1 MVKAQLSIDYI
12 IVFSFVL
19 IIFVMIFGLVATQ
32 RVEQSQQQDY
42 AQLQVIAQT
51 IAQDINTAA
60 SLGNGYAQNV
70 SLPSSTGLVSYNLSI
85 TSSGTVIVYNNATGK
100 LSYAYA
106 YAPVARVISSQQYE
120 SPNAIH
126 TYNMPVA
133 SGLIYLQNSH
143 GDICVDYVCN
153 TTSAQTSGL
162 NVYTKVTHVAQLN
175 GQNSYVYVANSPSL
189 LQPFDYNAI
198 TMSAWV
204 YVKSMPSISSDMP
217 VVNYGTSQQ
226 GSYCF
231 GPMIYVSNN
240 NIYGGFQNINR
251 GSSEAF
257 LPIKRDTWYFVAWT
271 YSDTTNQ
278 LVLYVNGIKT
288 IANGVVPL
296 DPASYIY
303 NLVLGSTDYT
313 YNSGQ
318 GACQSGIPFNGSVSD
333 LQIYSTA
340 LNANQINQLQNGGI
354 NGAPVSSDNLSAW
367 WPLNGNTNDYS
378 GNGNNGRAYYIA
390 YPTVAQIYANVT
402 NTTLSPVGGDLV
414 GFSSTLGSFEGNGQ
428 STSNFTNNDGIAT
441 AFLMQTNNTGYANVK
456 VTPFEGNV
464 YTAKNLSGWWP
475 LNTNQGNVIFN
486 LANSSDPGTLEN
498 GYWNN
503 VNYVGQ
509 FSGYDSYVNVPNSA
523 NTELYNTQVTISF
536 WISPSQANKLES
548 IVYKPYEY
556 EVCVGAGTLMFG
568 DGSGLNT
575 AIVTYN
581 MSNNRWYNVVLS
593 GPNGGDQISMYVN
606 GELVAN
612 VPTNT
617 GTWSASANTLD
628 MVIGSNSS
636 SSSHSCSGASSFTGQ
651 IANVQLYK
659 GSMTQ
664 QEALQLYDKGIGG
677 LPESGQGIINQGWWP
692 LNGNTNDYS
701 GNGDNGFG
709 AGNFRFSPP
718 NIQQALPNSAGSFLA
733 TGFDH
738 ADNSY
743 IAVNSIK
750 NYADILAT
758 GSFTITSWINLNSC
772 TGWGGVAGDISGTGN
787 TGFQF
792 YACTDP
798 AAAIY
803 PLIVAGQIVKWPQYS
818 VNSQLL
824 SFPPNTWEMVTA
836 EYNGSTG
843 QATVYLDNIT
853 ISSAMLSPHLNL
865 AQSVPFD
872 IGNSYSSGE
881 KYGLNGTMA
890 NVQLY
895 SVPLSESDINA
906 LYNSGV
912 YGMPRPNDGLVGWWP
927 LNGNAND
934 YSGNGNNG
942 TENATTYEYLVNPS
956 AIPSLNGYGVSS
968 LGSGNAIVAN
978 NHNYQHFSIASWV
991 YLDQPVSGSGV
1002 YLGTAGGSYYQLFRT
1017 SSKQG
1022 FIVGGGSATS
1032 NNVTTFPVG
1041 KWTYVVGTFDGKNV
1055 SYYVNGVLLA
1065 KGTSSSGIPS
1075 SPIVV
1080 GPNLAGSVANIE
1092 YYNVSLTPGQVYQL
1106 YNNQLPV
1113 TYTEQI
1119 PLSWGT

>member
-1 MVKAQLSIDYI
+1 MVKAQLSIDYV

-19 IIFVMIFGLVATQ
+19 IIFVLIFGLVATQ

-70 SLPSSTGLVSYNLSI
+70 SLPSGAGLVNYNLSI

-143 GDICVDYVCN
+143 GDICIDYVCN
-153 TTSAQTSGL
+153 TTYAQGSGL
-162 NVYTKVTHVAQLN
+162 DVYTKVTHVAQMN
-175 GQNSYVYVANSPSL
+175 GQDSYIYVANSPSL
-189 LQPFDYNAI
+189 LQPFVYNAI

-204 YVKSMPSISSDMP
+204 YVNNMPSASAEMP
-217 VVNYGTSQQ
+217 IVNYGTSQQ

-231 GPMIYVSNN
+231 GPMIYVSGNSV
-240 NIYGGFQNINR
+240 YGGFQNINK
-251 GSSEAF
+251 GSSTAF
-257 LPIKRDTWYFVAWT
+257 LPIKSNTWYFVAWT
-271 YSDTTNQ
+271 YSDATNQ
-278 LVLYVNGIKT
+278 LALYVNGRES
-288 IANGVVPL
+288 IAKGVVPL

-318 GACQSGIPFNGSVSD
+318 GACQSGTPFSGSVSD

-340 LNANQINQLQNGGI
+340 LNSNQITQLQNGGI
-354 NGAPVSSDNLSAW
+354 NGAPVRSDNLSAW
-367 WPLNGNTNDYS
+367 WPLNGNVNDNS
-378 GNGNNGRAYYIA
+378 GNGNDGRAYQVA

-402 NTTLSPVGGDLV
+402 NVTLSPVKGDLV

-428 STSNFTNNDGIAT
+428 STSNFTNDNGIAT

-475 LNTNQGNVIFN
+475 LNTNQGNVILNF
-486 LANSSDPGTLEN
+486 ANSLNPGTLEN

-509 FSGYDSYVNVPNSA
+509 FTGNDSYVEIPNYP
-523 NTELYNTQVTISF
+523 NIELYNTPITLSF
-536 WISPSQANKLES
+536 WVNPSQSQKLES
-548 IVYKPYEY
+548 VIFKPNEY
-556 EVCVGAGTLMFG
+556 GTCIGDGELVFD
-568 DGSGLNT
+568 DGSGSS
-575 AIVTYN
+575 ASVAYN
-581 MSNNRWYNVVLS
+581 LSNNRWYNIVLMYL
-593 GPNGGDQISMYVN
+593 GNNQAGLYVN
-606 GELVAN
+606 GEYVGSL
-612 VPTNT
+612 PETMSS
-617 GTWSASANTLD
+617 GWSASANTLN
-628 MVIGSNSS
+628 MVIGSNQSS
-636 SSSHSCSGASSFTGQ
+636 SATDLGCAGSGSFNGK
-651 IANVQLYK
+651 IANVQIYTGDLTSNDVALLNSE
-659 GSMTQ
+659 GINGAPMTN
-664 QEALQLYDKGIGG
+664 
-677 LPESGQGIINQGWWP
+677 INGVVNEGWWP

-701 GNGDNGFG
+701 GNNDNGFG
-709 AGNFRFSPP
+709 TGSFRFVSQ
-718 NIQQALPNSAGSFLA
+718 NMQQSVSNNTGRFLA
-733 TGFDH
+733 TGFSR
-738 ADNSY
+738 ADGSY

-750 NYADILAT
+750 NYADISTT
-758 GSFTITSWINLNSC
+758 GSFTITAWIKLNSC
-772 TGWGGVAGDISGTGN
+772 TGWESVAGDSSAS

-792 YACTDP
+792 YACTDL
-798 AAAIY
+798 AALEY
-803 PLIVAGQIVKWPQYS
+803 VLIVGGQIIKWTGYGSNGLP
-818 VNSQLL
+818 
-824 SFPPNTWEMVTA
+824 SFPLNTWEMVTA

-843 QATVYLDNIT
+843 QATVYLDNTTADSIT
-853 ISSAMLSPHLNL
+853 LSTHLNL

-881 KYGLNGTMA
+881 ADALDGSMA

-895 SVPLSESDINA
+895 SVPLSKSDINA
-906 LYNSGV
+906 LYNSGI

-956 AIPSLNGYGVSS
+956 AIPSLNSYGVSS
-968 LGSGNAIVAN
+968 LGSGNAIVAD

-1002 YLGTAGGSYYQLFRT
+1002 YLGTPGSSNYGLFRT

-1022 FIVGGGSATS
+1022 FTVGGGSATS
-1032 NNVTTFPVG
+1032 NNVTTFPIG

-1055 SYYVNGVLLA
+1055 SYYADGVLLA

-1075 SPIVV
+1075 SPIIV

-1092 YYNVSLTPGQVYQL
+1092 YYNVSLTSGQVYQL
-1106 YNNQLPV
+1106 YNNQLPI

>member
-1 MVKAQLSIDYI
+1 MVKAQLSIDYV

-19 IIFVMIFGLVATQ
+19 IIFVLIFGLVATQ

-51 IAQDINTAA
+51 IAQDINTAS

-70 SLPSSTGLVSYNLSI
+70 SLPSGAGLVNYNLSI

-143 GDICVDYVCN
+143 GDICIDYVCN
-153 TTSAQTSGL
+153 TTYAQGSGL
-162 NVYTKVTHVAQLN
+162 DVYTKVTHVAQMN
-175 GQNSYVYVANSPSL
+175 GQDSYIYVANSPSL
-189 LQPFDYNAI
+189 LQPFVYNAI

-204 YVKSMPSISSDMP
+204 YVKQLPPSSGHMA

-257 LPIKRDTWYFVAWT
+257 LPIKSNTWYFVAWT
-271 YSDTTNQ
+271 YSDATNK
-278 LVLYVNGIKT
+278 LALYVNGRKT

-296 DPASYIY
+296 DSASYIY

-318 GACQSGIPFNGSVSD
+318 GACQSGTPFSGSVSD

-340 LNANQINQLQNGGI
+340 LNSNQITQLQNGGI
-354 NGAPVSSDNLSAW
+354 NGAPVRSDNLSAW
-367 WPLNGNTNDYS
+367 WPLNGNANDYS
-378 GNGNNGRAYYIA
+378 GNGNDGRAYQVV

-402 NTTLSPVGGDLV
+402 NVTLSPVKGDLV

-428 STSNFTNNDGIAT
+428 SASNFTNNNGIAT

-456 VTPFEGNV
+456 VTPFEGNA

-486 LANSSDPGTLEN
+486 FANSLDPGTLEN

-509 FSGYDSYVNVPNSA
+509 FTGYDSYVNVADSASLDPTNS
-523 NTELYNTQVTISF
+523 VTLAA
-536 WISPSQANKLES
+536 W
-548 IVYKPYEY
+548 VYPKRYSADNRN
-556 EVCVGAGTLMFG
+556 GAGIIAKGLQYEISINASGYAVM
-568 DGSGLNT
+568 DGVLASTPIYSGVKVPIGEWSFVVGSLNSNGTATICVNT
-575 AIVTYN
+575 ACRSNSGTGSNLVVSKSPLYIGYGTILPGAVGTYFN
-581 MSNNRWYNVVLS
+581 GAIANAQVYDASLS
-593 GPNGGDQISMYVN
+593 ESQISLLYHE
-606 GELVAN
+606 G
-612 VPTNT
+612 
-617 GTWSASANTLD
+617 
-628 MVIGSNSS
+628 I
-636 SSSHSCSGASSFTGQ
+636 SGMP
-651 IANVQLYK
+651 L
-659 GSMTQ
+659 
-664 QEALQLYDKGIGG
+664 LGG
-677 LPESGQGIINQGWWP
+677 LVGWWP

-701 GNGDNGFG
+701 SNNDNGFG
-709 AGNFRFSPP
+709 TGSFRFVSQNMQQTVP
-718 NIQQALPNSAGSFLA
+718 NNTARFLA
-733 TGFDH
+733 TGFSH
-738 ADNSY
+738 ADGSY
-743 IAVNSIK
+743 MAVNNIK
-750 NYADILAT
+750 NYADVLTT
-758 GSFTITSWINLNSC
+758 GSFTITAWIKLNSC
-772 TGWGGVAGDISGTGN
+772 TGWESVAGDSSAS

-792 YACTDP
+792 YACTD
-798 AAAIY
+798 AAALEY
-803 PLIVAGQIVKWPQYS
+803 VLLVGGQIVKWTGYGGNGLP
-818 VNSQLL
+818 
-824 SFPPNTWEMVTA
+824 SFPLNTWEMVTA

-843 QATVYLDNIT
+843 QVTVYLDNT
-853 ISSAMLSPHLNL
+853 TADSAMLSAHLNL

-881 KYGLNGTMA
+881 AYALNGSMA

-895 SVPLSESDINA
+895 SVPLSKKEVSM
-906 LYNSGV
+906 LYNSGI

-956 AIPSLNGYGVSS
+956 AIPSLNSYGVSS
-968 LGSGNAIVAN
+968 LGSGNAIVAD

-991 YLDQPVSGSGV
+991 YLDQPVSGPGV
-1002 YLGTAGGSYYQLFRT
+1002 YLGTPGSSNYGLFRT

-1022 FIVGGGSATS
+1022 FTVGGGSATS
-1032 NNVTTFPVG
+1032 NNVTTFPIG

-1055 SYYVNGVLLA
+1055 SYYADGVLLA

-1075 SPIVV
+1075 SPIIV

-1092 YYNVSLTPGQVYQL
+1092 YYNVSLTSGQVYQL
-1106 YNNQLPV
+1106 YNNQLPI